1 MKMEKTTVWKVSI
14 EFVVTV
20 EPGDQTPD
28 NWNPETAFDQGFF
41 LDMKAVELVEK
52 NDGGEK

>member
-1 MKMEKTTVWKVSI
+1 MEKTTVWKVSV

-20 EPGDQTPD
+20 EPGDETPD
-28 NWNPETAFDQGFF
+28 NWSPEAAFNQGFY

-52 NDGGEK
+52 VDGGEK